1 MGLTRRQF
9 MTLFGGTAVSAVAFQ
24 ACGIPAHEML
34 VQSPLQMP
42 EDLVTGL
49 DNWYATLCGQCPSQ
63 EGIVVRVVEGR
74 AKKVEGNPDYPINQG
89 KHSARCE
96 AGLQALYHPDRIAGP
111 MVRYGERGENK
122 WDEIGWVDGIT
133 RIAAR
138 LEDLPHGRRKNV
150 VVLTNPENAHLGH
163 VISRFVEGFGA
174 QHLNYETLE
183 RTNLDAAT
191 RYAFGDEFMPDFD
204 IAESEMV
211 LSFGADFLNTWV
223 SPVRYARAYGEFRQ
237 GNRSRGKLVH
247 VDSRLS
253 LTAANADE
261 WVYVEPGMEG
271 LLARSIAAALIE
283 EGSADPAAAGR
294 ITGGDPEGFVS
305 RFSPESAAARLSQV
319 TAQKIRDIAH
329 DFASHQPGIALGGGS
344 AGAHTNGYSNLAAVY
359 ALNALVGSV
368 GTKGG
373 VLRNP
378 APFVEPPRGA
388 ESASF
393 SRMQELVSDMRA
405 GKVDALLVRGVDP
418 MFGLP
423 ESLGFR
429 DASYNV
435 PLIVSFSEILD
446 DTADMADIVLPQNSP
461 LEDWG
466 SSVPNPGAGMRLVG
480 FQQPVVRPYF
490 EPRGLQ
496 LGTKNFGEVLMAL
509 AKALDMDLGLEADTF
524 KDVLQADARA
534 MWETGRGSVGT
545 TPTSSFTDF
554 RAFWNAAL
562 MHGFWQEDGGT
573 AGVGSANL
581 DQLPEHREPS
591 ASGPQGSSTFD
602 LVPFASSGL
611 LDGRGA
617 HLPWLQAMT
626 DTLTTAAWQTWAEIN
641 HNVAEEMGIKEGDVL
656 RLSSGAGEILALA
669 YPHPGV
675 APNAVCVP
683 MGQGH
688 TANGRYAAGRGS
700 NVMDALAPAT
710 DEDTGALAWAATRV
724 RVEKTGDWVRL
735 PKFENTKPDLAIDEH
750 NDVIKIT
757 S

>member
-9 MTLFGGTAVSAVAFQ
+9 MALFGGSAVSAVAFQ
-24 ACGIPAHEML
+24 ACGIPEHEML
-34 VQSPLQMP
+34 VQSSLEMP
-42 EDLVTGL
+42 EDMVTGL
-49 DNWYATLCGQCPSQ
+49 DNWYATVCGQCSTP

-96 AGLQALYHPDRIAGP
+96 AALQALYHPDRIAGP

-122 WDEIGWVDGIT
+122 WDEVGWVDGIT
-133 RIAAR
+133 RLAAQ
-138 LEDLPHGRRKNV
+138 LEALPSGRRKNV
-150 VVLTNPENAHLGH
+150 VVLTNAENAHLGH
-163 VISRFVEGFGA
+163 VISKFTEGFGA
-174 QHLNYETLE
+174 QHLTYETLE
-183 RTNLDAAT
+183 RTNLDAALQ
-191 RYAFGDEFMPDFD
+191 YAFGDGFMPDFD

-211 LSFGADFLNTWV
+211 LSFGADFLNTWI

-237 GNRSRGKLVH
+237 GHRSRGKLVH

-271 LLARSIAAALIE
+271 LLARSIAAVLIE
-283 EGSADPAAAGR
+283 DGSANAGAANSV
-294 ITGGDPEGFVS
+294 TGGDPDGFVS
-305 RFSPESAAARLSQV
+305 RYSPDHVASQLGHV
-319 TAQKIRDIAH
+319 TAEKIRAIAH

-359 ALNALVGSV
+359 ALNALAGSV
-368 GTKGG
+368 GVKGG

-378 APFVEPPRGA
+378 APFVEAPTTGER
-388 ESASF
+388 ASY
-393 SRMQELVSDMRA
+393 SRMQQLVDDMRA

-418 MFGLP
+418 MYSLP
-423 ESLGFR
+423 EALGFK

-435 PLIVSFSEILD
+435 PLIVSFSEMID
-446 DTADMADIVLPQNSP
+446 DTANMADLVLPQNSP

-466 SSVPNPGAGMRLVG
+466 SSVPNPGTGARLIG

-496 LGTKNFGEVLMAL
+496 LGTKNFGDVLMAL
-509 AKALDMDLGLEADTF
+509 AKALDIELGIEGETF
-524 KDVLQADARA
+524 KDVLQASARE
-534 MWETGRGSVGT
+534 MWEANRGSVGT
-545 TPTSSFTDF
+545 TPASSFVDF

-562 MHGFWQEDGGT
+562 MHGFWQEGSGTGGGGT
-573 AGVGSANL
+573 ASLGP
-581 DQLPEHREPS
+581 LPEYREPS
-591 ASGPQGSSTFD
+591 TSGASGSSTFN
-602 LVPFASSGL
+602 LVPFASSGVQ
-611 LDGRGA
+611 DGRGA

-626 DTLTTAAWQTWAEIN
+626 DTITTAAWQTWAEIN
-641 HNVAEEMGIKEGDVL
+641 HNVADEMGIKEGDVL

-675 APNAVCVP
+675 APGTVCVP

-688 TANGRYAAGRGS
+688 TAYGRYAEGRGS
-700 NVMDALAPAT
+700 NVMDALTPST
-710 DEDTGALAWAATRV
+710 DADTGALAWAATRV

-735 PKFENTKPDLAIDEH
+735 PRFENTKPDLATDEH
-750 NDVIKIT
+750 HDVIRIT